1 MANGSP
7 TGCAGKACQH
17 VILDDE
23 AACETGTSTCTMAKL
38 LEAEPS
44 GFHDKNLI
52 EATRKIRQVLESIP
66 PDPRGRK
73 LSLLHTNFGSLLAW
87 VDHNVTVP
95 ADRGVRPD
103 ADDATIAKAL
113 RVKGYTATSAG
124 AGTAY

>member
-1 MANGSP
+1 MANGNP
-7 TGCAGKACQH
+7 TGCIGKACQH
-17 VILDDE
+17 VIVDDY
-23 AACETGTSTCTMAKL
+23 AACETGSSACTQAKL

-44 GFHDKNLI
+44 GFHDENLI
-52 EATRKIRQVLESIP
+52 EATRRISEVLESIP

-87 VDHNVTVP
+87 VDHNATVP

-113 RVKGYTATSAG
+113 RLKGCTETGVG
-124 AGTAY
+124 AGTA